1 MNAPLDAGLAAAL
14 ATLGLRPDADARAV
28 RRAYALQLK
37 QIDQGTQ
44 LEAFQAL
51 REAYEF
57 ALAGIARRDA
67 QAAQAEPTAAADTAA
82 AAPAE
87 PVAPAPA
94 PTPAPDAPPPEPAL
108 PPGAALADSVF
119 QPFAARAAAGFTD
132 EDDATAALAQ
142 ALADERL
149 LNLDARTIFEWQVAH
164 LIMAGWR
171 PGHEFLFGPACQA
184 FGWEQDRAHLRIFG
198 QLGAALDA
206 AINEKLVFFQQS
218 STAFELQRQ
227 AIRRLRA
234 TEMPSVSLRQA
245 DRPLVHLLVQRYPNW
260 LRLITSQENI
270 NNWFRDL
277 PEPAPSVPLV
287 RVEGDFPSAPKRRPV
302 MPWLLAISILLLV
315 LITAMSGQRTP
326 RVPSGSPTP
335 PWAAVQ
341 PQGPATANP
350 FPPSVLS
357 PNTSDL
363 GLDPPKSTPAPL
375 YPGLSSPPAP
385 RPEPPDQPV
394 AAGAQFAFLGPVTF
408 ARTPKRITVDEVEAS
423 PARGRSTLRRGDE
436 LQGCAHIDRGIPLT
450 LALERGACGNLRSA
464 DPQTGVVSYVFNVL
478 RQGKATTAA
487 IVMPPPDRK
496 PADLSN
502 KSVEDALK
510 AAATIALP
518 LMPTTPPTPTAS
530 PAPVPRGDADETV
543 HLGHVTFLQQQS
555 AVVVATV
562 GERTARSFGTLQAG
576 DIVMGCMAGDY
587 RQPLTHVS
595 EVRQCTVTNPPP
607 QDKSS
612 TAYMF
617 RVLRDSRSQPA
628 SLTLRTLDA
637 PAAPASRVQFGG
649 TP

>member
-1 MNAPLDAGLAAAL
+1 MNAPVEPGLAAAL
-14 ATLGLRPDADARAV
+14 ATLGLRPDADARAL

-67 QAAQAEPTAAADTAA
+67 PAAQAEPIAPQDTAA

-87 PVAPAPA
+87 PVAPAPE
-94 PTPAPDAPPPEPAL
+94 PVPEPTL

-119 QPFAARAAAGFTD
+119 QPFAARAASGFTD

-234 TEMPSVSLRQA
+234 TEMPPLSLRQA
-245 DRPLVHLLVQRYPNW
+245 DLPLVHLLVQRYPNW

-270 NNWFRDL
+270 NSWFRDL
-277 PEPAPSVPLV
+277 PEPAPSAPLV
-287 RVEGDFPSAPKRRPV
+287 PVEGDFPSAPKRRSV
-302 MPWLLAISILLLV
+302 MPWLLAVSILLLV
-315 LITAMSGQRTP
+315 LITAMGGQRTH

-335 PWAAVQ
+335 PWASIQ

-350 FPPSVLS
+350 FPPSVLG
-357 PNTSDL
+357 PNAPDL
-363 GLDPPKSTPAPL
+363 GLDPPKSAPAPL
-375 YPGLSSPPAP
+375 YPGLSSTPAP

-408 ARTPKRITVDEVEAS
+408 ARTPKRITVDEVESDS
-423 PARGRSTLRRGDE
+423 PRGRSTLRPGDE
-436 LQGCAHIDRGIPLT
+436 LLGCPPMEKRFPVT
-450 LALERGACGNLRSA
+450 FALENGACDNLKLVDA
-464 DPQTGVVSYVFNVL
+464 ATGIVTYVFSVQ
-478 RQGKATTAA
+478 RQGAKTTAA
-487 IVMPPPDRK
+487 LVMPPFDRSL
-496 PADLSN
+496 PPPSARALA
-502 KSVEDALK
+502 DALK
-510 AAATIALP
+510 AATAIAV
-518 LMPTTPPTPTAS
+518 
-530 PAPVPRGDADETV
+530 PAPVRVARPAPDGKV
-543 HLGHVTFLQQQS
+543 QLGHVTFQQRET
-555 AVVVATV
+555 AVIVATV
-562 GERTARSFGTLQAG
+562 GERSADSFGNLQP
-576 DIVMGCMAGDY
+576 DDVIMGCMSGNY
-587 RQPLTHVS
+587 HLPITHVS
-595 EVRQCTVTNPPP
+595 EVRHCVVTNPPP
-607 QDKSS
+607 QDAS
-612 TAYMF
+612 TTPYMF
-617 RVLRDSRSQPA
+617 RVLRDSRSHAA
-628 SLTLRTLDA
+628 SLTLRLQEAAAVAASSPKLGGA
-637 PAAPASRVQFGG
+637 P
-649 TP
+649 

>member
-57 ALAGIARRDA
+57 SLAGIARRDA
-67 QAAQAEPTAAADTAA
+67 QAAQAEPTAAGDTAA

-87 PVAPAPA
+87 PVAPAPTPG

-234 TEMPSVSLRQA
+234 TEMPPVALRQA
-245 DRPLVHLLVQRYPNW
+245 DLPLVHLLVQRYPNW

-270 NNWFRDL
+270 NSWFRDL
-277 PEPAPSVPLV
+277 PEPAPSTTPSPLDV
-287 RVEGDFPSAPKRRPV
+287 ALAPPPERRSPL
-302 MPWLLAISILLLV
+302 PWLLFILV
-315 LITAMSGQRTP
+315 VVVVIAGFSAQRSLRP
-326 RVPSGSPTP
+326 ARGDPLP
-335 PWAAVQ
+335 PWAGTAS
-341 PQGPATANP
+341 PAPATAQP
-350 FPPSVLS
+350 FPPSVLGPGS
-357 PNTSDL
+357 PDL

-375 YPGLSSPPAP
+375 YPGLSSPPPARPAP
-385 RPEPPDQPV
+385 ADQPV
-394 AAGAQFAFLGPVTF
+394 AAGAQYAFLGPVTF
-408 ARTPKRITVDEVEAS
+408 SRTPRQITVDEVETAS
-423 PARGRSTLRRGDE
+423 PRGRSTLRPGDE
-436 LQGCAHIDRGIPLT
+436 LLGCPPMEKRFPVT
-450 LALERGACGNLRSA
+450 FALENGACDNVKTV
-464 DPQTGVVSYVFNVL
+464 DPSTGIVTYVFSVL
-478 RQGKATTAA
+478 RQGGKTTAA
-487 IVMPPPDRK
+487 LVMPPFDRSIPPPSAK
-496 PADLSN
+496 AMA
-502 KSVEDALK
+502 DALK
-510 AAATIALP
+510 AASAIAV
-518 LMPTTPPTPTAS
+518 
-530 PAPVPRGDADETV
+530 PAPVRVARPTPEGKV
-543 HLGHVTFLQQQS
+543 QLGHVTFQQQET
-555 AVVVATV
+555 AVIVATV
-562 GERTARSFGTLQAG
+562 SERSPNSFGNLQPG
-576 DIVMGCMAGDY
+576 DVIMGCMSGNY
-587 RQPLTHVS
+587 HLPITQVH
-595 EVRQCTVTNPPP
+595 EVRQCVVTNPPP
-607 QDKSS
+607 QDASV
-612 TAYMF
+612 TPYMF
-617 RVLRDSRSQPA
+617 RVLRESRSQAA
-628 SLTLRTLDA
+628 SLTLRSHE
-637 PAAPASRVQFGG
+637 AAAVAASSPKFGG